1 MVGASQPFG
10 KAAQRPSATAG
21 VLGPRSSVLRTGVVA
36 QLGER
41 RLCTAEVRG
50 STPRGSTGRAAET
63 VLPPRGWGRH
73 VDKVRRGTPW
83 CPRVATRAPVV
94 GGLAARTTKDR
105 PAWPGAVCTHMTK
118 MSTWG
123 MPRRQRPTKDA
134 PTRRNALG
142 TCWERVSQRS
152 PNGATRPGSYRDTG
166 ENADASPRGQGA
178 PGELK
183 HLSTP
188 RRRQEARSSGER
200 NGQSPNRAGGTGCR
214 RCPSGVGRLG
224 GTVRQDRR
232 LAFAGQP
239 KAAGTGHRS
248 G

>member
-21 VLGPRSSVLRTGVVA
+21 VLGPQSSVLRTGVVA

-50 STPRGSTGRAAET
+50 STPRGSTGRAAEM
-63 VLPPRGWGRH
+63 VLPPRGGAGTLTRSGAAPLGARAS
-73 VDKVRRGTPW
+73 RREHPG
-83 CPRVATRAPVV
+83 

-105 PAWPGAVCTHMTK
+105 PAWPGAVRTHMTK